1 MDLAARAGVGRGR
14 GWERPVGELEE
25 GSGGTPARGEGAAPA
40 SRSLPSPRLACHLLL

>member
-25 GSGGTPARGEGAAPA
+25 GSGGTPARARELPAHQAPYPL
-40 SRSLPSPRLACHLLL
+40 LPV